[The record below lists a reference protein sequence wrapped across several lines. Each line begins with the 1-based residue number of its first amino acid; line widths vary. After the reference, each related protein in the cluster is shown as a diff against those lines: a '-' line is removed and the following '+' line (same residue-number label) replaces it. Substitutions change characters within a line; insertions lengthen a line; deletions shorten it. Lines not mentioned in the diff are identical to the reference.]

1 MYEATVTEN
10 LKLGGLGN
18 QMGEMDRDFDEMMRL
33 RNDAKR
39 RLELQFK
46 DVYQKIKDNKQ
57 YTIDEGKKINDQLK
71 QFQDDYLRMLQEL
84 TDLLNLR
91 VKEETDYMEAE
102 RVRGHDRMQHL
113 ENLVKQEREDRIQSL
128 ED

>member
-1 MYEATVTEN
+1 MYEATVKDN
-10 LKLGGLGN
+10 LQLGGLGN

-57 YTIDEGKKINDQLK
+57 YTIDEGKKIND
-71 QFQDDYLRMLQEL
+71 
-84 TDLLNLR
+84 
-91 VKEETDYMEAE
+91 
-102 RVRGHDRMQHL
+102 
-113 ENLVKQEREDRIQSL
+113 
-128 ED
+128 

>member
-71 QFQDDYLRMLQEL
+71 QFQDDYLRML
-84 TDLLNLR
+84 
-91 VKEETDYMEAE
+91 
-102 RVRGHDRMQHL
+102 
-113 ENLVKQEREDRIQSL
+113 
-128 ED
+128 